1 MGDINTG
8 IWGLL
13 DEGRPQEGLKLTYSA
28 GDSLASSATTSP
40 HSTASGPI
48 HCRESMARAPE

>member
-1 MGDINTG
+1 LNGQNGEKTCYIMGDINTG

-28 GDSLASSATTSP
+28 GN
-40 HSTASGPI
+40 
-48 HCRESMARAPE
+48 